1 MSKCIDQALPTLSYC
16 KRQKAGRETGNEANI
31 GVNNGI
37 SPSTT
42 VSPSI
47 DCFCDYVVSAGAGP
61 TPVHPL
67 PRGVVTAT
75 TVPKGS
81 PLTTNLAA
89 ALQQQQQQKQQQASS
104 LNIPPRSLSSQIKP
118 TIVPIP
124 STRTGHSD
132 NAAAVNTNQAP
143 PTSSSSQPSALNSSL
158 STVLLE
164 SVTSPLSSVSVP
176 SQPTQISASLLTQ
189 ATNLSSQILAANS
202 LHNATGQEISSS
214 PTAITPNTSQDLLA
228 QVSSFL
234 NLPNPALIQPS
245 EHDGLNSSLIHS
257 TLVPEVE
264 PLADDGELLTLD
276 DNSDC
281 AAKGEVSTFAYLLYL
296 KHVHSQGG

>member
-1 MSKCIDQALPTLSYC
+1 MYQALPTLPYC
-16 KRQKAGRETGNEANI
+16 KRQKAWRGTGNKANV
-31 GVNNGI
+31 GMNNGI

-47 DCFCDYVVSAGAGP
+47 DCFSDYVVSAGAGP

-89 ALQQQQQQKQQQASS
+89 ALQQQQQKQQQASS
-104 LNIPPRSLSSQIKP
+104 LNVSPRSLSSQIKP

-132 NAAAVNTNQAP
+132 NAAAVNTNQGP
-143 PTSSSSQPSALNSSL
+143 PTGISSQPSALNSSL
-158 STVLLE
+158 STMLSE

-276 DNSDC
+276 DNADC
-281 AAKGEVSTFAYLLYL
+281 AVKGEVPKFASSR
-296 KHVHSQGG
+296 HG